1 MKSVENITD
10 SALLFTTVNEY
21 VLQTQNIL
29 DPSGTI
35 VASKRFEGQAET
47 GQDPYAE
54 DYFFYR
60 YDIRGSVT
68 TIVDGEGAVVKS
80 YDYDEFGVT
89 TSTGDAFFNEVTF
102 TGSIA
107 DASGLLYMNARYYNP
122 ATARFLSQDTYT
134 GSASDPWTQ
143 HLYAYCNNNPVNMID
158 PTGHV
163 PVYMTL
169 LNDGNNKSTGSW
181 FLDSLVDLS
190 DTILA
195 QAREVVN
202 NYSDDVANFSIN
214 NTDEQRVYDAHY
226 FSAYN
231 GTLVFRHSIKGTTS
245 CSIYGVIFL
254 NRDTDTIDKHT
265 LRHEYGHSIQY
276 RLLTDSY
283 GSFTAAQL
291 YTFGVAIP
299 SLINYWR
306 NVPYEEYYSTP
317 WERTA
322 DKLGGVNR
330 SLRYTSCSNRMAD
343 WYLLFMGATKETGG
357 ARKMER
363 RMACNHKREE
373 TMKRIVHLSLLLA
386 VLLTSTACELP
397 PYRNVDDG
405 LFTIA
410 ANAIPNGYAAHG
422 AANTKVLER
431 DDYGRILFVYTMTA
445 PDDAY
450 YELYALVVCQQRDE
464 KRVAFYEDFCF
475 IVKDGW
481 DTTFDEAMV
490 AALKE
495 QNDWGRPLQAER
507 MIWRDIVQGGKDS
520 ARSIGYLESA
530 LLAEDIVSGIVGSAW
545 ENDAVL
551 SDVDANGKMLLFV
564 RCWPTDVRESTKRYF
579 VMLEPDGS
587 CAGGSCCEEIASVY
601 QYQAQLHAFKEKN
614 GWTFGDRPSA
624 EGQAAH

>member
-1 MKSVENITD
+1 MTRVEVNKIHE
-10 SALLFTTVNEY
+10 LFEQDGGLVLAFYGCNE
-21 VLQTQNIL
+21 
-29 DPSGTI
+29 
-35 VASKRFEGQAET
+35 R
-47 GQDPYAE
+47 
-54 DYFFYR
+54 
-60 YDIRGSVT
+60 
-68 TIVDGEGAVVKS
+68 
-80 YDYDEFGVT
+80 
-89 TSTGDAFFNEVTF
+89 
-102 TGSIA
+102 
-107 DASGLLYMNARYYNP
+107 
-122 ATARFLSQDTYT
+122 
-134 GSASDPWTQ
+134 
-143 HLYAYCNNNPVNMID
+143 
-158 PTGHV
+158 
-163 PVYMTL
+163 
-169 LNDGNNKSTGSW
+169 
-181 FLDSLVDLS
+181 
-190 DTILA
+190 
-195 QAREVVN
+195 
-202 NYSDDVANFSIN
+202 
-214 NTDEQRVYDAHY
+214 
-226 FSAYN
+226 
-231 GTLVFRHSIKGTTS
+231 
-245 CSIYGVIFL
+245 
-254 NRDTDTIDKHT
+254 NR
-265 LRHEYGHSIQY
+265 
-276 RLLTDSY
+276 
-283 GSFTAAQL
+283 
-291 YTFGVAIP
+291 
-299 SLINYWR
+299 
-306 NVPYEEYYSTP
+306 
-317 WERTA
+317 
-322 DKLGGVNR
+322 
-330 SLRYTSCSNRMAD
+330 
-343 WYLLFMGATKETGG
+343 G

-363 RMACNHKREE
+363 RMPCNHKREE
-373 TMKRIVHLSLLLA
+373 TMKRIVYLSMLLA

-405 LFTIA
+405 LFTFA

-431 DDYGRILFVYTMTA
+431 DDYGRTLFVYTMTA

-464 KRVAFYEDFCF
+464 KRVAYYEDFCF

-564 RCWPTDVRESTKRYF
+564 RCWPKDVRESTKRYF

-587 CAGGSCCEEIASVY
+587 CAGGSCCKEIASVY